1 MEMKSLN
8 IIGDMHTH
16 TIASTH
22 AYSTITENCRCA
34 AEKGIKIVAM
44 TDHYGDMP
52 DSPHLWHFVNMKIL
66 PRTICGVTVLKGV
79 EANIINDE
87 GELDMPR
94 QTLDSLEWVV
104 ASMHRQVYKPTTQG
118 NHTRA
123 YLNVAK
129 DPKVDVIGHC
139 TTDFFPIDF
148 EKCIKAFKEYDKL
161 VEINESSILY
171 KKGSRKNTYEV
182 LRLCRKYEVPVVLD
196 SDGHF
201 CELIGVVPNALE
213 IVSEVGFPQELV
225 VNADLDRL
233 KEYICR
239 HHPESGIL

>member
-1 MEMKSLN
+1 MKLLN
-8 IIGDMHTH
+8 IIADMHTH
-16 TIASTH
+16 TLASTH
-22 AYSTITENCRCA
+22 AYSTITENCRSA
-34 AEKGIKIVAM
+34 AEKGIRIVAM

-52 DSPHLWHFVNMKIL
+52 DSPHLWHFENLKIL

-94 QTLDSLEWVV
+94 KTLESLEWVV
-104 ASMHRQVYKPTTQG
+104 ASMHRQVYKPTTPE

-123 YLNVAK
+123 YINTAK
-129 DPKVDVIGHC
+129 DPMVDVIGHC
-139 TTDFFPIDF
+139 TTDFFPIDY

-182 LRLCRKYEVPVVLD
+182 LRLCKKYKVPVVLD

-201 CELIGVVPNALE
+201 CELIGVVTNALG
-213 IVSEVGFPQELV
+213 IVNEVGFPHELV
-225 VNADLDRL
+225 VNADFDRL
-233 KEYICR
+233 KDHICR
-239 HHPESGIL
+239 RHPDSGIF

>member
-1 MEMKSLN
+1 MN
-8 IIGDMHTH
+8 IIADMHTH
-16 TIASTH
+16 TLASTH
-22 AYSTITENCRCA
+22 AYSTITENCRSA
-34 AEKGIKIVAM
+34 AEKGIRIVAM

-52 DSPHLWHFVNMKIL
+52 DSPHLWHFENLKIL

-94 QTLDSLEWVV
+94 KTLESLEWVV
-104 ASMHRQVYKPTTQG
+104 ASMHRQVYKPTTPE

-123 YLNVAK
+123 YINTAK
-129 DPKVDVIGHC
+129 DSKVDVIGHC
-139 TTDFFPIDF
+139 TTDFFPIDY

-182 LRLCRKYEVPVVLD
+182 LRLCKKYKVPVVLD

-201 CELIGVVPNALE
+201 CELIGVVTNALE
-213 IVSEVGFPQELV
+213 IVNEVGFPQELV
-225 VNADLDRL
+225 INADFDRL
-233 KEYICR
+233 KDHICR
-239 HHPESGIL
+239 RHPDSGIF